1 MGQEELYS
9 KYQSLFREPI
19 EAEAP
24 VSQSVDVLQPKK
36 MVGPVTE
43 EEFDKMFED
52 ILKRQYDTITKR

>member
-1 MGQEELYS
+1 MSKEQLNKRYQEFFNETI
-9 KYQSLFREPI
+9 KEI

-24 VSQSVDVLQPKK
+24 VSESINILQPKK

-52 ILKRQYDTITKR
+52 ILKR

>member
-1 MGQEELYS
+1 MSKYELYS
-9 KYQSLFREPI
+9 KYQSLFSKPI

-24 VSQSVDVLQPKK
+24 VSESIQVLQPKK

-52 ILKRQYDTITKR
+52 ILKR

>member
-9 KYQSLFREPI
+9 KYQSLFSQPI

-36 MVGPVTE
+36 MCGPVTE

-52 ILKRQYDTITKR
+52 ILKR

>member
-1 MGQEELYS
+1 MSKDELYS
-9 KYQSLFREPI
+9 KYQSLFSQPI

-24 VSQSVDVLQPKK
+24 VSESIQILQPKK

-52 ILKRQYDTITKR
+52 ILKK

>member
-1 MGQEELYS
+1 MSKENLYT
-9 KYQSLFREPI
+9 KYQSLFSEPL

-24 VSQSVDVLQPKK
+24 VSESIEVLQPKK

-52 ILKRQYDTITKR
+52 ILNK

>member
-1 MGQEELYS
+1 MSKEELYT
-9 KYQSLFREPI
+9 KYQSLFSEPI

-24 VSQSVDVLQPKK
+24 VSQSVEVLQPKK

-52 ILKRQYDTITKR
+52 ILKR

>member
-9 KYQSLFREPI
+9 RYQSLFSQPI

-24 VSQSVDVLQPKK
+24 VSESIQVLQPKK

-52 ILKRQYDTITKR
+52 ILKR

>member
-1 MGQEELYS
+1 MKNNEQLNKRYQE
-9 KYQSLFREPI
+9 FFNEPIKQI

-24 VSQSVDVLQPKK
+24 VSESINILQPKK

-52 ILKRQYDTITKR
+52 ILKR

>member
-1 MGQEELYS
+1 MSKEELYT
-9 KYQSLFREPI
+9 KYQSLFSEPI

-24 VSQSVDVLQPKK
+24 VSESIQILQPKK

-52 ILKRQYDTITKR
+52 ILKR

>member
-1 MGQEELYS
+1 MSNEELYS
-9 KYQSLFREPI
+9 KYQLLFSKPL

-24 VSQSVDVLQPKK
+24 VSESIEILQPKK

-52 ILKRQYDTITKR
+52 ILKR

>member
-9 KYQSLFREPI
+9 KYQSLFSEPI

-24 VSQSVDVLQPKK
+24 VSESIQVLQPKK

-52 ILKRQYDTITKR
+52 ILKR

>member
-1 MGQEELYS
+1 MSKDELYS
-9 KYQSLFREPI
+9 KYQSLFSKPI

-24 VSQSVDVLQPKK
+24 VSESIQVLQPKK

-52 ILKRQYDTITKR
+52 ILKR

>member
-1 MGQEELYS
+1 MSKEELYT
-9 KYQSLFREPI
+9 KYQSLFSEQI
-19 EAEAP
+19 EAEVP

-52 ILKRQYDTITKR
+52 ILKR

>member
-1 MGQEELYS
+1 MSKDELYT
-9 KYQSLFREPI
+9 KYQSLFSEPI

-52 ILKRQYDTITKR
+52 ILKK

>member
-1 MGQEELYS
+1 MSKDELYS
-9 KYQSLFREPI
+9 KYQSLFSQPI

-24 VSQSVDVLQPKK
+24 VSESIQILQPKK

-52 ILKRQYDTITKR
+52 IIKR

>member
-1 MGQEELYS
+1 MVQEELYS
-9 KYQSLFREPI
+9 KYQSLFSQPL

-36 MVGPVTE
+36 MIGTITE

-52 ILKRQYDTITKR
+52 ILKR

>member
-9 KYQSLFREPI
+9 KYQSLFSAPI

-36 MVGPVTE
+36 MLGDSGISE
-43 EEFDKMFED
+43 EEFNKMFED
-52 ILKRQYDTITKR
+52 ILKK